1 MVNIAV
7 LGYGVVGSGV
17 YEVIRKNSES
27 ITRKAGRNI
36 DIKYIL
42 DIRDFPEHPES
53 ERFIKDFDVILNDE
67 DVSIVVEVM
76 GGLEPAYPYTKAAL
90 QKGKNVVTSNKELVA
105 TYGDELLQIAHDNGV
120 CYLFEASVGG
130 GIPIIRPLNQCLAG
144 NEITEIVGILNGTTN
159 YILTQMIKNGIA
171 FEDALKDAQAKGF
184 AERNPA
190 ADVEGYDAC
199 RKICIL
205 ASLATGKKIDYS
217 KVHTEGITSLTLRDT
232 GYADELGSVIKLL
245 GYCKKLDNGKVDIKV
260 APMMVEDEQP
270 LSTVAGV
277 YNGIQVKGNAIG
289 DAMFYGPGAGKLPTA
304 SAVVG
309 DVIDIAKNPGRVGR
323 VLWRDTGEDLIL
335 DSNEAVCAYFVRIA
349 AEDKG
354 KAAADIKTLFGEI
367 TVIDK
372 YDDELGFLTSEMQE
386 GELKAKLTDLAYRVI
401 GFIRVLA

>member
-1 MVNIAV
+1 MVNIAI

-17 YEVIRKNSES
+17 YEVIRKNCES
-27 ITRKAGRNI
+27 ITRKAGQEI
-36 DIKYIL
+36 DVKYIL
-42 DIRDFPEHPES
+42 DIRQFPDHPENWL
-53 ERFIKDFDVILNDE
+53 FTKDFDTILNDD

-159 YILTQMIKNGIA
+159 YILTQMIKNGVA
-171 FEDALKDAQAKGF
+171 FEDALKDAQDKGF

-205 ASLATGKKIDYS
+205 ASLATGKKIAYD
-217 KVHTEGITSLTLRDT
+217 KVYTEGITNLTLRDT

-245 GYCKKLDNGKVDIKV
+245 GYCRKLDNGKVDIKV
-260 APMMVEDEQP
+260 APMMVADEQP

-277 YNGIQVKGNAIG
+277 YNGIQVRGNAIG

-309 DVIDIAKNPGRVGR
+309 DIIDIAKNPGRVGR
-323 VLWRDTGEDLIL
+323 VLWTDTKEDLIL
-335 DSNEAVCAYFVRIA
+335 DTNQAVCAYFVRIA
-349 AEDKG
+349 AQDKG
-354 KAAADIKTLFGEI
+354 KAGADVKALFGEV

-372 YDDELGFLTSEMQE
+372 YEDELGFLTGEMSE
-386 GELKAKLTDLAYRVI
+386 GTLKEKLTGLPYRVV
-401 GFIRVLA
+401 GFIRVLS